1 VLDHFG
7 ALRVEQYH
15 HGGFNMGDERHQ
27 RIQKRAYEIWEREGA
42 GHGDPEKHWHQ
53 AEAEIDRENQ
63 LETAQAFTEPSVV
76 GATVLSAKTRKP
88 RRAETANSDVMTVE
102 ALAMRTGITGDQAQ
116 DLIDRLGND
125 REAIEEAARSL
136 ATGQQNY
143 SK

>member
-1 VLDHFG
+1 MSD
-7 ALRVEQYH
+7 
-15 HGGFNMGDERHQ
+15 DRHQ
-27 RIQKRAYEIWEREGA
+27 RIKQRAYEIWEREGG

-53 AEAEIDRENQ
+53 AESEIEREDQ
-63 LETAQAFTEPSVV
+63 LETEQAFTEPSAV

-88 RRAETANSDVMTVE
+88 QRAEAGSSDVMTVE

-136 ATGQQNY
+136 ATG
-143 SK
+143 

>member
-1 VLDHFG
+1 
-7 ALRVEQYH
+7 
-15 HGGFNMGDERHQ
+15 MGEDRHQ
-27 RIQKRAYEIWEREGA
+27 RIRQRAYEIWEREGG

-53 AEAEIDRENQ
+53 AEAEIERGDQ
-63 LETAQAFTEPSVV
+63 LEAEQAFTDPSAV
-76 GATVLSAKTRKP
+76 GATVLSAKSRKP
-88 RRAETANSDVMTVE
+88 RRAETASSDVMTVE

-136 ATGQQNY
+136 ATGQQNF

>member
-1 VLDHFG
+1 
-7 ALRVEQYH
+7 
-15 HGGFNMGDERHQ
+15 MGEDRHQ
-27 RIQKRAYEIWEREGA
+27 RIRQRAYEIWEREGG

-53 AEAEIDRENQ
+53 AEAEIEREDQ
-63 LETAQAFTEPSVV
+63 LEAEQAFTDPSAV
-76 GATVLSAKTRKP
+76 GATVLSAKSRKP
-88 RRAETANSDVMTVE
+88 RRAETASSDVMTVE

-136 ATGQQNY
+136 ATGQQNF

>member
-1 VLDHFG
+1 
-7 ALRVEQYH
+7 
-15 HGGFNMGDERHQ
+15 MGDERHQ
-27 RIQKRAYEIWEREGA
+27 RIQQRAYEIWEREGA

-53 AEAEIDRENQ
+53 AEAEID
-63 LETAQAFTEPSVV
+63 QAFTEPSVV